1 MKKEKKRSRV
11 DIKGFLVGVVLLCL
25 VIGYFYYLSN
35 KNSNDVQNDEVQVT
49 VVQEALMR
57 NLENNYPP
65 SPREVL
71 KYYGELM
78 QCFYCEEYTEEE
90 FVQLAMQIQGLYDDE
105 LVANK
110 TQQQYLEDL
119 KWDIDNFKEQG
130 IVVSS
135 YSLPSSTDV
144 EEFKQDGFR
153 WAKLY
158 CSFTLRKGTQLE
170 VTNEVFLLRKDD
182 QGHWKIY
189 GWMLAEDEEQP
200 TQN

>member
-1 MKKEKKRSRV
+1 MKKKHNRNG
-11 DIKGFLVGVVLLCL
+11 IKGFLIGIVLISI

-35 KNSNDVQNDEVQVT
+35 KKSGEAQSEEVQVT
-49 VVQEALMR
+49 VVQEVLMR

-90 FVQLAMQIQGLYDDE
+90 FLQLAMQIQELYDDE

-158 CSFTLRKGTQLE
+158 CSFTLRKGTQLD

-182 QGHWKIY
+182 AGHWKIY
-189 GWMLAEDEEQP
+189 GWMLAEDEEQS
-200 TQN
+200 TQS

>member
-1 MKKEKKRSRV
+1 MKKHNRDGV
-11 DIKGFLVGVVLLCL
+11 KGFLIGIVLICM

-35 KNSNDVQNDEVQVT
+35 KESKET
-49 VVQEALMR
+49 TEEVVQTTAVQEVLMR

-71 KYYGELM
+71 KYYGEIV
-78 QCFYCEEYTEEE
+78 QCFYGEEYTEEE
-90 FVQLAMQIQGLYDDE
+90 FLELAAKVLELYDDE

-110 TQQQYLEDL
+110 TQQQYLDDL
-119 KWDIDNFKEQG
+119 RFEVDNMKEQG

-144 EEFKQDGFR
+144 EEFKKDGFR

-158 CSFTLRKGTQLE
+158 CNFSLRKGTQLE
-170 VTNEVFLLRKDD
+170 ITNEVFLFRKDD
-182 QGHWKIY
+182 AGHWKIY
-189 GWMLAEDEEQP
+189 GWQLVEDKDS
-200 TQN
+200 

>member
-1 MKKEKKRSRV
+1 MKKHNRDGV
-11 DIKGFLVGVVLLCL
+11 KGFLIGIVLICM

-35 KNSNDVQNDEVQVT
+35 KESKET
-49 VVQEALMR
+49 TEEVVQTTAVQEVLMR

-71 KYYGELM
+71 KYYGEIV
-78 QCFYCEEYTEEE
+78 QCFYGEEYTEEE
-90 FVQLAMQIQGLYDDE
+90 FLELAAKVLELYDDE

-110 TQQQYLEDL
+110 TQQQYLDDL
-119 KWDIDNFKEQG
+119 RFEVDNMKEQG

-144 EEFKQDGFR
+144 EEFKKDGFR

-158 CSFTLRKGTQLE
+158 CNFSLRKGTQLE
-170 VTNEVFLLRKDD
+170 ITNEVFLLRKDD
-182 QGHWKIY
+182 AGHWKIY
-189 GWMLAEDEEQP
+189 GWQLVEDKDS
-200 TQN
+200 